1 MDRCPVVVRTVP
13 DICPLAS
20 RKFERGPVTSLAIP
34 PSPGRPAQRA
44 DAELNRSRILDAA
57 RASLA
62 ESGEASM
69 QSIAKRAGIGQGTLY
84 RHFPTRE
91 ALVLEVH
98 RHDVTEL
105 VEAAPTLLAEHP
117 PQEALRLWLD
127 RLALYGQIKRG
138 LAGAIHTA
146 TYKQLAGEG
155 YGPVIN
161 AITLLIDACKEVRTV
176 RNDLEAEEVLML
188 VGFLWR
194 VETDGTW
201 AVRTARM
208 LDLVMQG
215 LASTPTPGV

>member
-1 MDRCPVVVRTVP
+1 
-13 DICPLAS
+13 
-20 RKFERGPVTSLAIP
+20 VTALGTPAQS
-34 PSPGRPAQRA
+34 GRPARRA

-84 RHFPTRE
+84 RHFSTRE

-98 RHDVTEL
+98 RHDVAEL
-105 VEAAPTLLAEHP
+105 VDAAPALLAEHP
-117 PQEALRLWLD
+117 PREALRLWLD

-138 LAGAIHTA
+138 LAGALHTA
-146 TYKQLAGEG
+146 TYQQLAGEG

-161 AITLLIDACKEVRTV
+161 AITTLLDACKQAGVV
-176 RNDLEAEEVLML
+176 RNDVEAEEVLLL

-194 VETDGTW
+194 IETDDSW

-208 LDLVMQG
+208 LDLVMEG
-215 LASTPTPGV
+215 LAATETPGA

>member
-1 MDRCPVVVRTVP
+1 VT
-13 DICPLAS
+13 PL
-20 RKFERGPVTSLAIP
+20 GTP
-34 PSPGRPAQRA
+34 PQARRPARRA

-62 ESGEASM
+62 DSGDASM

-98 RHDVTEL
+98 RRDVAEL
-105 VEAAPTLLAEHP
+105 VDAAPALLTEHP

-127 RLALYGQIKRG
+127 RLAYYGQIKRG
-138 LAGAIHTA
+138 LAGAFNTA
-146 TYKQLAGEG
+146 TYRQLAGEG

-161 AITLLIDACKEVRTV
+161 AITVLLDACKQAGAVRDDV
-176 RNDLEAEEVLML
+176 EAEELLLL

-194 VETDGTW
+194 IEADDGW

-208 LDLVMQG
+208 LDIVMKG
-215 LASTPTPGV
+215 LAATATAGAGPARAARPA

>member
-1 MDRCPVVVRTVP
+1 VT
-13 DICPLAS
+13 PL
-20 RKFERGPVTSLAIP
+20 GTP
-34 PSPGRPAQRA
+34 PQTRRPARRA

-98 RHDVTEL
+98 RRDVAEL
-105 VEAAPTLLAEHP
+105 VDAAPALLAGHLP
-117 PQEALRLWLD
+117 AEALRLWLD
-127 RLALYGQIKRG
+127 RLAYYGQIKRG
-138 LAGAIHTA
+138 LAGALHTA
-146 TYKQLAGEG
+146 TYRQLAGEG

-161 AITLLIDACKEVRTV
+161 AITVLLDACQQAGAVR
-176 RNDLEAEEVLML
+176 RDIEAEEVLLL

-194 VETDGTW
+194 IETDDGW
-201 AVRTARM
+201 ASRTARM
-208 LDLVMQG
+208 LDVVMDG
-215 LASTPTPGV
+215 LATTAAPGAEVRK

>member
-1 MDRCPVVVRTVP
+1 M
-13 DICPLAS
+13 
-20 RKFERGPVTSLAIP
+20 TSLGTSP
-34 PSPGRPAQRA
+34 QPGRPARRA

-57 RASLA
+57 RESLA
-62 ESGEASM
+62 ESGDASM

-98 RHDVTEL
+98 RHDVAEL
-105 VEAAPTLLAEHP
+105 VDAAPALLAEHP
-117 PQEALRLWLD
+117 PREALRLWLD

-138 LAGAIHTA
+138 LAGAFHTA
-146 TYKQLAGEG
+146 THSQLAGEG

-161 AITLLIDACKEVRTV
+161 AITLLLDACKEVGAV
-176 RNDLEAEEVLML
+176 RADIEAEEVLLL

-194 VETDGTW
+194 IETDDNW

-208 LDLVMQG
+208 LDLVMAG
-215 LASTPTPGV
+215 LAATETPG

>member
-1 MDRCPVVVRTVP
+1 
-13 DICPLAS
+13 
-20 RKFERGPVTSLAIP
+20 VTALDDP
-34 PSPGRPAQRA
+34 PRSGRPARRA

-98 RHDVTEL
+98 RHDVAEL
-105 VEAAPTLLAEHP
+105 VDAAPALLAEHP
-117 PQEALRLWLD
+117 PREALRAWLD

-138 LAGAIHTA
+138 LAGAFHTA

-161 AITLLIDACKEVRTV
+161 AIAILLDACKKAGAVRPDV
-176 RNDLEAEEVLML
+176 EAEEVLLL

-194 VETDGTW
+194 IEADATW
-201 AVRTARM
+201 AERTARM
-208 LDLVMQG
+208 LDLVMEG
-215 LASTPTPGV
+215 LTIAETPPAGSAKR